1 MKIVP
6 DTAPH
11 HHRGWR
17 HRRVRPGVLHR
28 WLGQLGPGII
38 TGASDDDPSGI
49 ATYSAAGA
57 QAGFRFLWTALL
69 TLPMMAAVQ
78 DMCGRIGLVTG
89 HGLAGVLRRHF
100 PRPVVY
106 GAVALL
112 FIANTFNAGADIAAI
127 AAAINLLVPVP
138 VRALVAPIGLALLA
152 LQVLAPY
159 RIISRIF
166 KWLTL
171 ALLAYVFTAF
181 VAHPNWGAVLRGTLI
196 PRLSFSSA
204 DIGIFI
210 AILGTTISPYLFF
223 WQTSQEVE
231 ERHSDATLPADAL
244 VPPARVRGVDRD
256 IYLGMLYAVGAMF
269 FLILTTG
276 ATLHAAGQT
285 GIATAADAAAALK
298 PLAGPLASLVFA
310 IGIIGTG
317 VLATPI
323 LTGSAAYAFAECFDW
338 TEGLDTRFREAWR
351 FYAVIG
357 CGTLIGVGLTL
368 VGIDPIRALI
378 WTAQLNG
385 ITAPPLMILIL
396 ILCNDR
402 DLMGPY
408 VNGPAKNL
416 VGGAAVL
423 VMTVAA
429 VALFIVGG

>member
-1 MKIVP
+1 MEAP
-6 DTAPH
+6 PATAPR
-11 HHRGWR
+11 HHRRWR

-57 QAGFRFLWTALL
+57 QTGYRFLWTAVL

-78 DMCGRIGLVTG
+78 DMCGRIGLVSG
-89 HGLAGVLRRHF
+89 HGLAGVLRRRF
-100 PRPVVY
+100 PRPVVL
-106 GAVALL
+106 GVVALL
-112 FIANTFNAGADIAAI
+112 FVANTFNVGSDIAAI
-127 AAAINLLVPVP
+127 AASINLLVPVP
-138 VRALVAPIGLALLA
+138 VRALVVPIGVALLA
-152 LQVLAPY
+152 LQIFAPY
-159 RIISRIF
+159 RVISRIF

-181 VAHPNWGAVLRGTLI
+181 VAHPHWGAVLRGTFI
-196 PRLSFSSA
+196 PHLSRTRA
-204 DIGIFI
+204 DIGLLV

-231 ERHSDATLPADAL
+231 ERQADATLAADAV
-244 VPPARVRGVDRD
+244 VPLARVRAVDRD
-256 IYLGMLYAVGAMF
+256 IYLGMLYAIGAMF

-276 ATLHAAGQT
+276 ATLNAAGQT
-285 GIATAADAAAALK
+285 EIATAADAAAALK

-310 IGIIGTG
+310 VGIIGTG
-317 VLATPI
+317 VLAIPI
-323 LTGSAAYAFAECFDW
+323 LTGSAAYAIAECFDW
-338 TEGLDTRFREAWR
+338 TEGLDMRFRKAWR

-357 CGTLIGVGLTL
+357 FGTLVGIVLTL

-408 VNGPAKNL
+408 VNGLGKNL
-416 VGGAAVL
+416 IGGSAVL
-423 VMTVAA
+423 LMTATA
-429 VALFIVGG
+429 VALFVVGG